1 MIMRHLYIIIATLL
15 FPLLTSCHTK
25 KQAIDTVREEAN
37 TSRQTLS
44 LIDSGKLDSMR
55 TSFLAEFDSLVIE
68 MPVAPIQCPGA
79 SIVPDTA
86 TAPPRPA
93 RATVYG
99 GRIST
104 ETKSVSASSAH
115 TQRADTV
122 LHQSQRTSD
131 EQVHRDNTAIGKP
144 PNLLPLYLFIAI
156 IVIAIIYYKWL
167 R

>member
-1 MIMRHLYIIIATLL
+1 MKHLYFIVATVLL
-15 FPLLTSCHTK
+15 PLLTSCHTK
-25 KQAIDTVREEAN
+25 KQAIETVREEMN
-37 TSRQTLS
+37 TSRQTLF

-68 MPVAPIQCPGA
+68 MPLPPVQG
-79 SIVPDTA
+79 IVPDTA

-122 LHQSQRTSD
+122 LHQSQRASD

-144 PNLLPLYLFIAI
+144 PNLLPLYLVIAI

>member
-1 MIMRHLYIIIATLL
+1 MIMRHLYLVIATLL

-44 LIDSGKLDSMR
+44 LIDSGTLDSMR

-68 MPVAPIQCPGA
+68 MPLPPVPG
-79 SIVPDTA
+79 IVPDTA

-99 GRIST
+99 GKVST

-115 TQRADTV
+115 TQIDDS
-122 LHQSQRTSD
+122 LHRESSHASEAKASTDS
-131 EQVHRDNTAIGKP
+131 VGVAKP
-144 PNLLPLYLFIAI
+144 PDMTIIFIVAI
-156 IVIAIIYYKWL
+156 IILAALVYLKF

>member
-1 MIMRHLYIIIATLL
+1 MIMRHLYLVIATLL

-44 LIDSGKLDSMR
+44 LIDSGTLDSMR

-68 MPVAPIQCPGA
+68 MPLPPVPG
-79 SIVPDTA
+79 IVPDTA
-86 TAPPRPA
+86 TAPPRPVK
-93 RATVYG
+93 ATVYG
-99 GRIST
+99 GKVST

-115 TQRADTV
+115 TQIDDS
-122 LHQSQRTSD
+122 LHRESSHASEAKASTDS
-131 EQVHRDNTAIGKP
+131 VGVAKP
-144 PNLLPLYLFIAI
+144 PDMTIIFIVAI
-156 IVIAIIYYKWL
+156 IILAALVYLKF

>member
-1 MIMRHLYIIIATLL
+1 MIMRHLYLVIATLL

-68 MPVAPIQCPGA
+68 MPLPPVPG
-79 SIVPDTA
+79 IVPDTA

-104 ETKSVSASSAH
+104 ETKSVSATSAH
-115 TQRADTV
+115 TQIDDS
-122 LHQSQRTSD
+122 LHRESSHASEAKASTDS
-131 EQVHRDNTAIGKP
+131 VGVAKP
-144 PNLLPLYLFIAI
+144 PDMTIIFIVAI
-156 IVIAIIYYKWL
+156 IILAALVYLKF

>member
-1 MIMRHLYIIIATLL
+1 MIMRHLYLVIATLL

-44 LIDSGKLDSMR
+44 LIDSGTLDSMR

-68 MPVAPIQCPGA
+68 MPLPPVPG
-79 SIVPDTA
+79 IVPDTA
-86 TAPPRPA
+86 TAPPRPVK
-93 RATVYG
+93 ATVYG
-99 GRIST
+99 GKVST

-115 TQRADTV
+115 TQIDDSLHLESSHASEAKASADSV
-122 LHQSQRTSD
+122 G
-131 EQVHRDNTAIGKP
+131 VAKP
-144 PNLLPLYLFIAI
+144 PDMTIIFIVAI
-156 IVIAIIYYKWL
+156 IILAALVYLKF

>member
-1 MIMRHLYIIIATLL
+1 MIMRHLYFIVATVLL
-15 FPLLTSCHTK
+15 PLLTSCHTK

-68 MPVAPIQCPGA
+68 MPLPPVPG
-79 SIVPDTA
+79 IVPDTA
-86 TAPPRPA
+86 TAPPRPVK
-93 RATVYG
+93 ATVYG
-99 GRIST
+99 GKVST

-115 TQRADTV
+115 TQIDDS
-122 LHQSQRTSD
+122 LHRESSHASEAKASTDS
-131 EQVHRDNTAIGKP
+131 VGVAKP
-144 PNLLPLYLFIAI
+144 PDMTIIIIVAI
-156 IVIAIIYYKWL
+156 IVLAALVYLKF

>member
-1 MIMRHLYIIIATLL
+1 MIMRHLHIIIATLL

-68 MPVAPIQCPGA
+68 MPLPPVPG
-79 SIVPDTA
+79 IVPDTA
-86 TAPPRPA
+86 TAPPRPVK
-93 RATVYG
+93 ATVYG

-104 ETKSVSASSAH
+104 ETKSGSATSAH
-115 TQRADTV
+115 TQIDDS
-122 LHQSQRTSD
+122 LHRESSHASEAKASTDS
-131 EQVHRDNTAIGKP
+131 VGVAKP
-144 PNLLPLYLFIAI
+144 LDMTIIFIVAI
-156 IVIAIIYYKWL
+156 IILAALVYLKF

>member
-1 MIMRHLYIIIATLL
+1 MIMRHLYLVIATLL

-44 LIDSGKLDSMR
+44 LIDSGTLDSMR

-68 MPVAPIQCPGA
+68 MPGTPIQCPGA
-79 SIVPDTA
+79 GIVPDTA
-86 TAPPRPA
+86 TPPPRPFKA
-93 RATVYG
+93 KVYG
-99 GRIST
+99 GKVST
-104 ETKSVSASSAH
+104 EAKSVSATSAH

-122 LHQSQRTSD
+122 LHQSQRASD
-131 EQVHRDNTAIGKP
+131 EQIHRDNTAIGKP
-144 PNLLPLYLFIAI
+144 PNLLPLYLVIAI

>member
-1 MIMRHLYIIIATLL
+1 MIMRHLYLVIATLL

-68 MPVAPIQCPGA
+68 MPLPPVPG
-79 SIVPDTA
+79 IVPDTA

-115 TQRADTV
+115 TQIDDS
-122 LHQSQRTSD
+122 LHRESSHASEAKASTDS
-131 EQVHRDNTAIGKP
+131 VGVAKP
-144 PNLLPLYLFIAI
+144 PDMTIIFIVAI
-156 IVIAIIYYKWL
+156 IVLAALVYLKF

>member
-1 MIMRHLYIIIATLL
+1 MIMRHLHIIIATLL

-44 LIDSGKLDSMR
+44 LIDSGTLDSMR

-68 MPVAPIQCPGA
+68 MPLPPVPG
-79 SIVPDTA
+79 IVPDTA

-115 TQRADTV
+115 TQIDDS
-122 LHQSQRTSD
+122 LHRESSHASEAKASTDS
-131 EQVHRDNTAIGKP
+131 VGVAKP
-144 PNLLPLYLFIAI
+144 PDMTIIFIVAI
-156 IVIAIIYYKWL
+156 IILAALVYLKF